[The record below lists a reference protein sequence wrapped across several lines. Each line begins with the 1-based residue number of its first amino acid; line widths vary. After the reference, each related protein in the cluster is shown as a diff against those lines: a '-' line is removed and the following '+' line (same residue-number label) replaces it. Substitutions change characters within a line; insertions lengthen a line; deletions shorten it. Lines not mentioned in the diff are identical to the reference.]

1 MKSRDGYAL
10 LPKAGAK
17 AGISLALTLALA
29 GEAPLLV
36 CVERLLDWVLVL
48 QNSFNFQFTEVRM
61 ALTTVCFHP
70 LSQHECVQFL
80 FTLPNT
86 KLALPTMFSVN
97 HNVPVDVASR

>member
-1 MKSRDGYAL
+1 MSGDGHAL

-17 AGISLALTLALA
+17 AGISLALSLALA

-36 CVERLLDWVLVL
+36 CIEWLLDWVLVL
-48 QNSFNFQFTEVRM
+48 QNSFNFQFTEVHM
-61 ALTTVCFHP
+61 ALTTVCFHS

-86 KLALPTMFSVN
+86 KLALTMMFNVN
-97 HNVPVDVASR
+97 HNVTVDIALR